1 MCGIVGSF
9 GPKNIQLTSSLD
21 RLRHRGPDS
30 GNVFSGPD
38 WQIAFARLS
47 IFDLSPRGMQ
57 PFKNKQCTIFYNGEI
72 YNFKD
77 LANTHKC
84 EYLPKTRSDGE
95 ILPFLFTKYGIKFL
109 NKVNGMF
116 AMAIIDNLSGEKYL
130 IRDRFAKKPLYFAK
144 SDQNII
150 FASEIKAIKAII
162 PCKPCP
168 DLALINLFF
177 WGLPPPFSNF
187 KNIFSILPGNFVR
200 ILPDNTFQTYQ
211 WYNGLNNLKEHEFK
225 EDTFFD
231 IFKDAVKLRYE
242 ADVPVGILLSGGLDS
257 MLITDTLRRE
267 GKTLT
272 ALTCDIPFKSK
283 IESPTDTTNPT
294 QYCKQYSL
302 SQISTKVDYDYWN
315 KNILSIV
322 ESFDEIFLDSGNLIF
337 YALGELAKKNN
348 IKVVLVGNGGDEL
361 FGGYPWQSRVLNIPF
376 FLQKTSSTKN
386 LLLSKVEEIS
396 SHFSP
401 GIFLRRFL
409 KTARLLLCPSY
420 GQMDI
425 GGVFSYDILYNN
437 RQPAKK
443 IHNFANEINPCK
455 ANSSKMDWGNC
466 VNQINIRQLVP
477 QQNFKVDMGTMAFSV
492 ENRCPFLDYRVV
504 EYMMAVSHSS
514 KVLHGQK
521 SLLRAFAKSKLPD
534 YIVRSKKSGPTMP
547 IGYWFK
553 GKELSIAKQFLK
565 SCKPL
570 FGDFFGGPFAD
581 YWNNSKIEWENSK
594 NSLTLF
600 SLISLGLWLHYNIQ
614 SVNLSQSPSFEEF
627 VLGQHQ

>member
-187 KNIFSILPGNFVR
+187 KNIFSIQPGNFVR

-211 WYNGLNNLKEHEFK
+211 W
-225 EDTFFD
+225 
-231 IFKDAVKLRYE
+231 
-242 ADVPVGILLSGGLDS
+242 
-257 MLITDTLRRE
+257 
-267 GKTLT
+267 
-272 ALTCDIPFKSK
+272 
-283 IESPTDTTNPT
+283 
-294 QYCKQYSL
+294 
-302 SQISTKVDYDYWN
+302 
-315 KNILSIV
+315 
-322 ESFDEIFLDSGNLIF
+322 
-337 YALGELAKKNN
+337 
-348 IKVVLVGNGGDEL
+348 
-361 FGGYPWQSRVLNIPF
+361 
-376 FLQKTSSTKN
+376 
-386 LLLSKVEEIS
+386 
-396 SHFSP
+396 
-401 GIFLRRFL
+401 
-409 KTARLLLCPSY
+409 
-420 GQMDI
+420 
-425 GGVFSYDILYNN
+425 
-437 RQPAKK
+437 
-443 IHNFANEINPCK
+443 
-455 ANSSKMDWGNC
+455 
-466 VNQINIRQLVP
+466 
-477 QQNFKVDMGTMAFSV
+477 
-492 ENRCPFLDYRVV
+492 
-504 EYMMAVSHSS
+504 
-514 KVLHGQK
+514 
-521 SLLRAFAKSKLPD
+521 
-534 YIVRSKKSGPTMP
+534 
-547 IGYWFK
+547 
-553 GKELSIAKQFLK
+553 
-565 SCKPL
+565 
-570 FGDFFGGPFAD
+570 
-581 YWNNSKIEWENSK
+581 
-594 NSLTLF
+594 
-600 SLISLGLWLHYNIQ
+600 
-614 SVNLSQSPSFEEF
+614 
-627 VLGQHQ
+627 